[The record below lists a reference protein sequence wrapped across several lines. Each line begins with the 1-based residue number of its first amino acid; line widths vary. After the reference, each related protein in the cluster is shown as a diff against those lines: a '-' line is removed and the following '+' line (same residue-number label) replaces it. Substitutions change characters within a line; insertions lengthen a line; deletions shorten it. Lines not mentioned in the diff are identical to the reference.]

1 MEGGCEW
8 FSLAAAMSSKP
19 GRNDPCWCGS
29 GKKYKKCHAAS
40 DEAVSFA
47 RSKELAE
54 ARREAG
60 LAADAPEGVTIRKH
74 DEAETSES
82 PNDDAFVVAWGA
94 ADLDARVAMLRRGID
109 GEAPVSADVIF
120 DAVLDLV
127 EPLREAA
134 RERDLEALVESIQ
147 TRRADCIDMD
157 GGYYQGLRVENALRL
172 GDDIAERFEA
182 AAAEIALDPNGLGVL
197 ELLAFRGEGDLLL
210 RVLQP
215 VLASLQDSDD
225 GDEDVA
231 EVEASEPDDDSD
243 GDVNADLSEDITFL
257 VADLELS
264 LALRDDPSVHERP
277 EALHASLDGYLEV
290 DPEWLTAVLRQ
301 AAGLGELPTE
311 QDFGD
316 DDDERSGD
324 ALVLATHSF
333 SRWLAGKT
341 DWPISRRVLA
351 RMSLADALLLH
362 VGTLRQPSRRSMLL
376 PANALLR
383 YASDEAHAAASV
395 ALLMAG
401 VWWNA
406 WLVDIGWVDA
416 ISVSR
421 ELRLLRRDWP
431 TLIGP
436 VGTPGGDPVLNGEL
450 KGFWTSFPKGYLD
463 PKGSIPPPGR

>member
-1 MEGGCEW
+1 
-8 FSLAAAMSSKP
+8 MSSKP

-40 DEAVSFA
+40 DEAASFA

-60 LAADAPEGVTIRKH
+60 LSAEAPEGVTVRKL
-74 DEAETSES
+74 DEAPTSES
-82 PNDDAFVVAWGA
+82 PNDDAFVVAWGS
-94 ADLDARVAMLRRGID
+94 ADLDARVALLQRGID
-109 GEAPVSADVIF
+109 GDAPVSSDVIF

-127 EPLREAA
+127 DPLREAG
-134 RERDLEALVESIQ
+134 RERELEALVESIQ

-157 GGYYQGLRVENALRL
+157 GGYYQVLRVENALRA
-172 GDDIAERFEA
+172 GADVAERLES
-182 AAAEIALDPNGLGVL
+182 AAAEIVLDPGGLGLL
-197 ELLAFRGEGDLLL
+197 ELLAFRGEGDLLR
-210 RVLQP
+210 RVLPP
-215 VLASLQDSDD
+215 VLTSLQLSDDDDDEVEPSEGDEGDDGDDSDD
-225 GDEDVA
+225 
-231 EVEASEPDDDSD
+231 EA
-243 GDVNADLSEDITFL
+243 GADLSEDITFL
-257 VADLELS
+257 VADIELA

-290 DPEWLTAVLRQ
+290 ETGWLAAVLRQ
-301 AAGLGELPTE
+301 SAGLGELPTE
-311 QDFGD
+311 QDLGD

-362 VGTLRQPSRRSMLL
+362 VGSLRQPSRRSMLL

-416 ISVSR
+416 ISASR

-431 TLIGP
+431 TLIGA
-436 VGTPGGDPVLNGEL
+436 VGTPGGDPVLSGEL
-450 KGFWTSFPKGYLD
+450 KGFWATFPKGYLD